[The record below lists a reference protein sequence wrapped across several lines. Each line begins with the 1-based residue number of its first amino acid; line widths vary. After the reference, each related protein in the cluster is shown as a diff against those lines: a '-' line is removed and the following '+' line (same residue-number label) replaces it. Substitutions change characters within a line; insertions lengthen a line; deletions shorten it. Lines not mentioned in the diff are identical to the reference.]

1 MVPSAPPPL
10 NHGILKKLLK
20 ILKSGV
26 TASIQYLNPDLLR
39 NNTKRNTRELNSL
52 TTVHSPSVTLSIGV
66 GLVRGDSSESDVLL
80 ATKTLEDRIP
90 AGAISF
96 IQSHSRAAPLSP
108 RE

>member
-10 NHGILKKLLK
+10 SHGILKKLLK

-26 TASIQYLNPDLLR
+26 TVSIQYLTPDLLR
-39 NNTKRNTRELNSL
+39 NNTKRKTRELNSL

-66 GLVRGDSSESDVLL
+66 GLVVRGDSSDSDVLL

-96 IQSHSRAAPLSP
+96 D
-108 RE
+108 